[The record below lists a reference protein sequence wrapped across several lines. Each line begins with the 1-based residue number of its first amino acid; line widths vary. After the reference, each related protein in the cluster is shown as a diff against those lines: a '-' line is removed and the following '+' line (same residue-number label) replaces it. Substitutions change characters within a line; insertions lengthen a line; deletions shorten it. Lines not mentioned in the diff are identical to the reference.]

1 MSISLV
7 KKICAPAI
15 LLFIVFVSFSCNST
29 RSSIGVE
36 EGWDL
41 LGEKKVNFVRDRDDI
56 QVRNSNRYTALRFKI
71 ENRDVRLNN
80 LTVNYV
86 NGDKLSPAVDDVV
99 TAGQSSRVI
108 ELAAEGKTISTIS
121 FKYRTEGS
129 ILKGRGRVL
138 VFGKRYTSG
147 Y

>member
-1 MSISLV
+1 MMM
-7 KKICAPAI
+7 KKIIIPA
-15 LLFIVFVSFSCNST
+15 LLFLSTLTFSCNSS
-29 RSSIGVE
+29 RQSIGLE

-41 LGEKKVNFVRDRDDI
+41 LGEKKVNFVRDRDA
-56 QVRNSNRYTALRFKI
+56 VEVHNSNKYTALRFKI

-86 NGDKLSPAVDDVV
+86 NGDKLSPAVDDVI
-99 TAGQSSRVI
+99 TAGQSSKVI

-121 FKYRTEGS
+121 FKYRTQGNV
-129 ILKGRGRVL
+129 LKGRGRVL
-138 VFGKRYTSG
+138 VFGKRYNPG